1 MSKAKKVQQVFALLN
16 ASAPEGFA
24 SHGQL
29 LTDASSLVDLF
40 DEPSNEP
47 NFDLRIGGRK
57 FDQWATD
64 VAMHNSPWR
73 LVCNERCVMEI
84 FELDEDRYEDA
95 FQQAKYLMEYAEW
108 NKYHL
113 AKLHAGNTLL
123 MAILLQ
129 I

>member
-95 FQQAKYLMEYAEW
+95 FQQAKYLMEYAE
-108 NKYHL
+108 
-113 AKLHAGNTLL
+113 
-123 MAILLQ
+123 
-129 I
+129 

>member
-40 DEPSNEP
+40 DEPLNEP

-73 LVCNERCVMEI
+73 LVCNERCVMDI

-95 FQQAKYLMEYAEW
+95 FQQAKYLMEYA
-108 NKYHL
+108 
-113 AKLHAGNTLL
+113 T
-123 MAILLQ
+123 
-129 I
+129 